1 MTGDHFTPFG
11 ARVPAPIHIPPIRK
25 RLSAR
30 TLLVLWGI
38 SYIVAFLAVGNLAVS
53 TWSGLKA
60 EDRRIE
66 IAARV

>member
-11 ARVPAPIHIPPIRK
+11 GRVPAPILIPAVKP

-38 SYIVAFLAVGNLAVS
+38 SYIIAIGAVGNLAVS